1 MATPIKK
8 DGKPAKADT
17 TPAEHELT
25 GVWSDI
31 ENQGFKIVIQN
42 KEGGN
47 GAPGPAIYTVE
58 SISKNWPRVFCLTES
73 ALKNNYRPRPDIRAE
88 ELGLTTKNVPL

>member
-8 DGKPAKADT
+8 DGKPVKPET
-17 TPAEHELT
+17 TAAEIELT
-25 GVWSDI
+25 GVWADM
-31 ENQGFKIVIQN
+31 ENQGFKIVILN
-42 KEGGN
+42 REGGN
-47 GAPGPAIYTVE
+47 GAPGPVIYTVQ

-88 ELGLTTKNVPL
+88 ELGLNTKNVPL